1 MRGRDNRD
9 AHDGERTGASAQ
21 STPQPYMNPSVA
33 GIVLGVVLLS
43 AFVVAGRGLGA
54 SGAFADFVAAALDR
68 ITPSFVTARP
78 ALADRLP
85 SGVRLADEWI
95 VWQIV
100 GLVIGAA
107 LSAKLAGRW
116 GKPIS
121 GGIAQR
127 PSRARIARAV
137 AGGVL
142 MGIGARLAYGC
153 TSGLALSG
161 GAMLAT
167 GAWVFIPIAFATAI
181 GVTLLVRS
189 SAKAAW

>member
-1 MRGRDNRD
+1 MRVRDGD
-9 AHDGERTGASAQ
+9 RTVS
-21 STPQPYMNPSVA
+21 STKPQPIPQPYMDASLA
-33 GIVLGVVLLS
+33 GILLGLVLLA
-43 AFVVAGRGLGA
+43 AFVFAGRGLGA
-54 SGAFADFVAAALDR
+54 SGAFADVVGAALDR
-68 ITPSFVTARP
+68 IAPMFVTARP

-127 PSRARIARAV
+127 PSRARLIRAIS
-137 AGGVL
+137 GGVL
-142 MGIGARLAYGC
+142 MGGGARLAYGC